1 MHFQILRIVL
11 WPSKPEFK
19 ARIVPLDAGCVNV
32 ISGASR
38 TGKSAI
44 VPIIDYCLGADR
56 CAIPVETIR
65 NACSWFGVVIQTDE
79 GQKLFA
85 RRGPGNQRTTGEMCT
100 IEGVTVQIPPTVQ
113 ALKEQA
119 TKTTADNVKNRLDE
133 LAGLSRLSFDI
144 DGSGAGFKKRPSF
157 RDLMAFTFQP
167 QNIVANPDVLFFKA
181 DTFEHRE
188 KLKTIFPYV
197 LGAVSPQVM
206 AAQHECEAIRR
217 EITKSERELSNLRQI
232 SARWNAELRSWVV
245 QARELGL
252 IDHAIPPNAERDVLA
267 GLLREAI
274 NSPRRLPSAEGINE
288 AIDELSQLQAEER
301 EEDREL
307 RSLHH
312 RFAEMSKLKQSLE
325 QFGESLGVQRDRLAL
340 AKWLRKLED
349 PTQVCP
355 VCSSAISHPS
365 SSLDE
370 LHHSL
375 AQVEEEL
382 SRSRAVPASFDREL
396 LRVRQDIKLHSER
409 LQAIGIRKREVEGR
423 SEEARSIGFQESE
436 IARFIGRAEQG
447 LEMQDAL
454 TDDGALAQE
463 IAELKEREQE
473 LSSMIS
479 AGSIE
484 DRKRRALDRVTTHA
498 ARLLPNLDTEYPNDA
513 IELSITELS
522 LKVKRVDRDDFLW
535 EIGSGANWLSYHVAV
550 SLALQQFF
558 VESKSS
564 PVPSFLV
571 YDQPSQV
578 YFPRKLARLSEED
591 PQLGDEDIE
600 AVRKIFKT
608 LSQVTVDLKHR
619 LQILVL
625 DHAGTNVW
633 GNIPGVKLVEE
644 WRDGNKL
651 IPLEW
656 LTPES

>member
-1 MHFQILRIVL
+1 MHFQVLRIVL
-11 WPSKPEFK
+11 WPSKPGLS
-19 ARIVPLDAGCVNV
+19 ARVVSLESGCVNV

-44 VPIIDYCLGADR
+44 IPIIDYCLGADR

-65 NACSWFGVVIQTDE
+65 NACSWFGVVVKTEE
-79 GQKLFA
+79 GQKLYA
-85 RRGPGNQRTTGEMCT
+85 RRGPGNQRSTGEMCT
-100 IEGVTVQIPPTVQ
+100 IEGTTVQIPQTVE
-113 ALKEQA
+113 ALLEQA
-119 TKTTADNVKNRLDE
+119 TKTTADNIKNRLDE
-133 LAGLSRLSFDI
+133 LAGLSRLSFDF
-144 DGSGAGFKKRPSF
+144 DGSGGGFKRRPSF

-197 LGAVSPQVM
+197 LGAVSPQVL
-206 AAQHECEAIRR
+206 AAQHECEAVRR
-217 EITKSERELSNLRQI
+217 EIARKERELTNLRQI

-252 IDHAIPPNAERDVLA
+252 IEHAIPANAERESLA
-267 GLLREAI
+267 AMLREAI
-274 NSPRRLPSAEGINE
+274 NSPIRLPSAEGISE
-288 AIDELSQLQAEER
+288 AIEELSQLQAEER
-301 EEDREL
+301 DEDREL
-307 RSLHH
+307 RSLHR

-325 QFGESLGVQRDRLAL
+325 QFGESLGVQRDRLAI

-349 PTQVCP
+349 PTQICP
-355 VCSSAISHPS
+355 VCSSSLAHPS
-365 SSLDE
+365 HSLDE
-370 LHHSL
+370 LHSSL

-382 SRSRAVPASFDREL
+382 TRSRAVPASFDREL

-436 IARFIGRAEQG
+436 IARFIGRAERG

-454 TDDGALAQE
+454 GDDGALALE
-463 IAELKEREQE
+463 IAGLKAREEE

-479 AGSIE
+479 AGGIE
-484 DRKRRALDRVTTHA
+484 NRKRRALERIATHA

-535 EIGSGANWLSYHVAV
+535 EIGSGANWLSYHVAI

-558 VESKSS
+558 VESKQS

-578 YFPRKLARLSEED
+578 YFPRKLARQSDED
-591 PQLGDEDIE
+591 PPLGDEDIE

-608 LSQVTVDLKHR
+608 LAQVTSDLKGR
-619 LQILVL
+619 LQILIL

-633 GNIPGVKLVEE
+633 GDIPGVKLVEE

-651 IPLEW
+651 IPMEW
-656 LTPES
+656 LTPQ

>member
-11 WPSKPEFK
+11 WPSRPGLK
-19 ARIVPLDAGCVNV
+19 ARIVPLEAGCVNV

-44 VPIIDYCLGADR
+44 IPIIDYCLGADR

-65 NACSWFGVVIQTDE
+65 NACSWFGVVVQTDE

-85 RRGPGNQRTTGEMCT
+85 RRGPGTQRSTGDMCT
-100 IEGVTVQIPPTVQ
+100 IEGVTIQIPMTLEV
-113 ALKEQA
+113 LLEQA

-197 LGAVSPQVM
+197 LGAVSPQVL

-217 EITKSERELSNLRQI
+217 EITRKERELANLRQI
-232 SARWNAELRSWVV
+232 SARWDAELRSWVV

-252 IDHAIPPNAERDVLA
+252 IDHAIPANADRDSLTA
-267 GLLREAI
+267 LLREAI
-274 NSPRRLPSAEGINE
+274 NSPRRLPSADGISE
-288 AIDELSQLQAEER
+288 AVQELGQLQTEER
-301 EEDREL
+301 NEDRDL
-307 RSLHH
+307 RALHR
-312 RFAEMSKLKQSLE
+312 RFSEMSKLKQSLE
-325 QFGESLGVQRDRLAL
+325 QFGESLGIQRDRLAI

-355 VCSSAISHPS
+355 VCSSSLSHPS
-365 SSLDE
+365 HSLDE
-370 LHHSL
+370 LHNSL

-409 LQAIGIRKREVEGR
+409 LQAIGIRKREVESR
-423 SEEARSIGFQESE
+423 SNEARAIGFQESE
-436 IARFIGRAEQG
+436 IARFIGRSEKG

-454 TDDGALAQE
+454 ADDGALAQE
-463 IAELKEREQE
+463 IEELRAREQE
-473 LSSMIS
+473 LTAKIS
-479 AGSIE
+479 AGGIE
-484 DRKRRALDRVTTHA
+484 NRKRRALERISNHA
-498 ARLLPNLDTEYPNDA
+498 ARLLPSLDTEYPNDA

-522 LKVKRVDRDDFLW
+522 LRVKKVDRDDFLW

-558 VESKSS
+558 VESKNS

-578 YFPRKLARLSEED
+578 YFPRKLARLSDED

-608 LSQVTVDLKHR
+608 LAQVTVDLKHH

-633 GNIPGVKLVEE
+633 GDITGVKLVEE

-651 IPLEW
+651 VPLEW
-656 LTPES
+656 LTPQ